1 MENGVESIIMESV
14 DIMRLDDDGVYVEN
28 IIGERLKIK
37 AHIKKINLV
46 DHRILLVKD

>member
-1 MENGVESIIMESV
+1 MMVSMSRI
-14 DIMRLDDDGVYVEN
+14 LN